1 MINLGD
7 WEFFSEGV
15 SMKKKSIIFGII
27 FAIFIILAVIGI
39 RLLQKKSYRLLK
51 VYEFYGDGSVTR
63 EKKGDI
69 TPYANMVLESG
80 DEIRLDK
87 GKMCLQADEDKYI
100 YLEED
105 TELKLVAEGN
115 SEKGRTSIELRRG
128 AITNDIQN
136 KLSDESSYDIN
147 TPNSTMS
154 VRGTIFRVN
163 VYKIGN
169 VTYTKVSVFEGKVTT
184 RLVYKDGTV
193 SDKEVEV
200 EKGKEVII
208 FEDGTTTDYLS
219 DPTDI
224 DFDAIPDDVIGIV
237 KDAKDDGRDVALM
250 EGEVVTVTFMY
261 NGTVFGTQK
270 IAKGDK
276 ATVPSLAPAA
286 TGGWDW
292 NFDKTI
298 DEDVTIEWK

>member
-1 MINLGD
+1 MN
-7 WEFFSEGV
+7 
-15 SMKKKSIIFGII
+15 KKRGII
-27 FAIFIILAVIGI
+27 IGIIAALVIILAVIGI

-63 EKKGDI
+63 EKKGEI

-105 TELKLVAEGN
+105 TELKLIAEGN
-115 SEKGRTSIELRRG
+115 SANSKTKIELRKG

-147 TPNSTMS
+147 TPNATMS

-163 VYKIGN
+163 VYKVGN

-184 RLVYKDGTV
+184 KLVYKDGTV

-208 FEDGTTTDYLS
+208 YEDGTTTDYLS

-224 DFDAIPDDVIGIV
+224 DFSAIPEDVINLV
-237 KDAKDDGRDVALM
+237 KDAKDAGRDVALM
-250 EGEVVTVTFMY
+250 NEDEAVTVTFMY

-276 ATVPSLAPAA
+276 ATVPSLSPAA

-292 NFDKTI
+292 DFDKTI